1 MTLHELI
8 KGNCTSIS
16 SSSYCSHSFFL
27 FLYPCIGDDWA
38 EAGAEVR
45 GVPFCLSANSFGIK
59 GEREKETEQK
69 KKGETTPI
77 GVNVNINREECV
89 HGIDKERTAIA
100 IVRNEEMQSS
110 NGVTVQQKVS
120 LLLKLS
126 ETRGN
131 MTTMTMR

>member
-1 MTLHELI
+1 MSVGQL
-8 KGNCTSIS
+8 
-16 SSSYCSHSFFL
+16 
-27 FLYPCIGDDWA
+27 
-38 EAGAEVR
+38 VR
-45 GVPFCLSANSFGIK
+45 NK
-59 GEREKETEQK
+59 RRERERDGAK